1 MTKLEIKVNDK
12 KESYIE
18 WQGKKLAYSHEET
31 WMNDVADIFDMNPA
45 ARAGYA
51 KRVDSFVIGNF
62 KNEIV
67 SDSDNLAHSFEFYA
81 DDSDDKNLKIVM
93 KYYLPRGGVH
103 EIAFN

>member
-1 MTKLEIKVNDK
+1 MTKLKINVND
-12 KESYIE
+12 
-18 WQGKKLAYSHEET
+18 
-31 WMNDVADIFDMNPA
+31 
-45 ARAGYA
+45 
-51 KRVDSFVIGNF
+51 